1 MNFFDYI
8 KENGSELEETIY
20 ESGYIKIIRIV
31 SSGETTDFME
41 SPMNEHVFLVQG
53 EAKITYED
61 GREITMSSG
70 DYILIGKNTRHRV
83 SYTSSE
89 PHCLWHCIYEKV

>member
-1 MNFFDYI
+1 MNFFEYI
-8 KENGSELEETIY
+8 KENGVELEETIY
-20 ESGYIKIIRIV
+20 ENGYIKIIRIV

-41 SPMNEHVFLVQG
+41 SPMNEHIFLIQG
-53 EAKITYED
+53 KARINFENDK
-61 GREITMSSG
+61 EIEMSAG
-70 DYILIGKNTRHRV
+70 DYILIEKNTRHRV